1 MRWRTLFTVTGL
13 ALAVGVGSSHA
24 QDSRSGMA
32 VLPFANGGSYGLEAE
47 DYDALEV
54 GMQQML
60 TTEFAMNDQLRVVD
74 RSRIK
79 DLLAEQDL
87 GASGRVDA
95 NTAAKIGRIVGAKYM
110 VMGGFIDTY
119 GTMRLDIQIVNV
131 ETTEIVKADRFTFK
145 REDMMKGV
153 IDAAAKITKDLSL
166 PALPKQV
173 QAMREEQAQKLSKSP
188 QAVSY
193 YTKGLLY
200 ADRGDKARAAELF
213 SKALKEF
220 PEYTE
225 AQQALDQ
232 LAG

>member
-1 MRWRTLFTVTGL
+1 MRWRALFSMTAV
-13 ALAVGVGSSHA
+13 ALLVGSGPLAA
-24 QDSRSGMA
+24 QDTRSGMA
-32 VLPFANGGSYGLEAE
+32 VMPFSNGGSYGLQAE

-60 TTEFAMNDQLRVVD
+60 TTEFAMNEQLRVVD

-79 DLLAEQDL
+79 ELLAEPDL

-95 NTAAKIGRIVGAKYM
+95 ATAAKVGKIVGAKYM

-131 ETTEIVKADRFTFK
+131 ETTEIMKADRFTFK
-145 REDMMKGV
+145 RDDMMKGV
-153 IDAAAKITKDLSL
+153 IDAAEKITKELSL
-166 PALPKQV
+166 PALPKEV
-173 QAMREEQAQKLSKSP
+173 QAQREERTQRITP

-200 ADRGDKARAAELF
+200 QDRGDTEKAKELF
-213 SKALKEF
+213 SKALGEF

-225 AQQALDQ
+225 AQEALRQ
-232 LAG
+232 VGG

>member
-1 MRWRTLFTVTGL
+1 MRWRALFSMTAVALLVGSG
-13 ALAVGVGSSHA
+13 ALAA
-24 QDSRSGMA
+24 QDTRSGMA
-32 VLPFANGGSYGLEAE
+32 VMPFTNGGSYGLQAE

-79 DLLAEQDL
+79 ELLAEQDL

-95 NTAAKIGRIVGAKYM
+95 ATAAKVGKIVGAKYM

-131 ETTEIVKADRFTFK
+131 ETTEIMKADRFTFK
-145 REDMMKGV
+145 RDDMMKGV
-153 IDAAAKITKDLSL
+153 IDAAEKITKELSL
-166 PALPKQV
+166 PALPKEV
-173 QAMREEQAQKLSKSP
+173 QAQREERTQRITP

-200 ADRGDKARAAELF
+200 QDRGDTEKAKELF
-213 SKALKEF
+213 SKALGEF

-225 AQQALDQ
+225 AQEALRQ
-232 LAG
+232 VGG